1 MLVCIP
7 TMLGASMVVFVA
19 IHLIPGNIIQIM
31 LGTGGH
37 LTAGQVALLRA
48 QYGLNHPLY
57 VQYWDW
63 LRNLLQ
69 GNLGVSLRTGIAVAR
84 LVRSG
89 FGVTLEL
96 SLLSMLLAVVVAI
109 PLGVISAA
117 RPGGLLDGVVRVLG
131 LFGQSVPSFWL
142 GAMLIL
148 AASSAAPA
156 LSAFTFVQ
164 FAASPVRNL
173 EIMFL
178 PSITLSLGLSGVL
191 MRMTRSSVLDV
202 VQNDYVR
209 TARAKGLSSI
219 AVLRRHVLRN
229 ALVPIV
235 TVIGLQMGYVLGGAV
250 IIENV
255 FSLPGIGRLLVN
267 GIYQRDYPVVEGSG
281 LLIAVIFILINILV
295 DISYVWIDPRI
306 RYS

>member
-1 MLVCIP
+1 
-7 TMLGASMVVFVA
+7 MVVFVA

-31 LGTGGH
+31 MGTSGH
-37 LTAGQVALLRA
+37 LTPSQVALLKA
-48 QYGLNHPLY
+48 QYGLNHPIY

-69 GNLGVSLRTGIAVAR
+69 GNLGVSLRTGIPVAH
-84 LVRSG
+84 LVRNA

-96 SLLSMLLAVVVAI
+96 SLLSMLLAIAVGI
-109 PLGVISAA
+109 PLGIVSAVHP
-117 RPGGLLDGVVRVLG
+117 RSLLDGMVRVLG
-131 LFGQSVPSFWL
+131 LLGQSLPSFWI

-148 AASSAAPA
+148 AASSITPG
-156 LSAFTFVQ
+156 LTAFSYVQ
-164 FAASPVRNL
+164 FVASPIRNL

-209 TARAKGLSSI
+209 TAKAKGLSTVT
-219 AVLRRHVLRN
+219 VLRRHVLRN

-235 TVIGLQMGYVLGGAV
+235 TVVGLQMGYVLGGAV

-281 LLIAVIFILINILV
+281 LLIALIFILINILV
-295 DISYVWIDPRI
+295 DLSYVWIDPRI